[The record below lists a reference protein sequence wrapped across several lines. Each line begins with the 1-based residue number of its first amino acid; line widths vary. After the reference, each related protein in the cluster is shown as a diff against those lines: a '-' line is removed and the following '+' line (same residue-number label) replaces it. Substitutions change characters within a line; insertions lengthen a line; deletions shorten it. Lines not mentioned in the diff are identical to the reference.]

1 MPLEIERKFLTASD
15 EWKTKAS
22 RAVNLRDGLLATEG
36 GRKVRVRIEDGRATL
51 TIKGARAGYARD
63 EFEYEIPLDH
73 AEQLLAHHC
82 EDRS

>member
-15 EWKTKAS
+15 EWKTKPS